1 MSISLSDALQQ
12 VELEVGRVYQ
22 CEVGPLRV
30 EVRVEARG
38 SGPLPAPLQE
48 SDIMLDPWTALPGPG
63 PGKIVKVTPGGP
75 FWPDPPTIP
84 SDAFE
89 R

>member
-48 SDIMLDPWTALPGPG
+48 SDIMLDPWTDFPDLPHANTFSA
-63 PGKIVKVTPGGP
+63 TPGDP
-75 FWPDPPTIP
+75 VWPEVPTIP
-84 SDAFE
+84 SDAYE
-89 R
+89 Q